1 MSDRI
6 ALALIALSGS
16 QFTRDDFGG
25 GVWVCIF
32 FYRKRFAQLILVVVR
47 NIVILFLYPPSILP
61 LLYAVT
67 FEDSGL
73 RLSR

>member
-25 GVWVCIF
+25 GLWV
-32 FYRKRFAQLILVVVR
+32 RSAQLILVLVR

-67 FEDSGL
+67 FEDSGS

>member
-25 GVWVCIF
+25 GLWV
-32 FYRKRFAQLILVVVR
+32 RSAQLILVLTR
-47 NIVILFLYPPSILP
+47 NIVILFFILP
-61 LLYAVT
+61 VSSP
-67 FEDSGL
+67 FFMQSP
-73 RLSR
+73 SRIRGPD